1 MPVASAQSYR
11 IIVADSEVIVRNV
24 LSDYLR
30 DCGYKVIDA
39 ASADEVMVI
48 LETGSEAIS
57 VILCDAELGGATNPF
72 ALRLLVRQRWPAIA
86 FILAG
91 NVTSAAKAAG
101 ELCDKGPH
109 LKRPYDPQAVLDH
122 IMRLL
127 GRART

>member
-57 VILCDAELGGATNPF
+57 VI
-72 ALRLLVRQRWPAIA
+72 
-86 FILAG
+86 
-91 NVTSAAKAAG
+91 
-101 ELCDKGPH
+101 
-109 LKRPYDPQAVLDH
+109 
-122 IMRLL
+122 
-127 GRART
+127 